1 MLKKKML
8 GEAFERS
15 RRNASR
21 KLAVSL
27 FGVIVHPFHVFRLFF
42 SGSVQPE
49 VGLSPFTL
57 SVLGFSAKTM
67 GEPKKPTRGMQNA
80 ITQRRDLANAARIRE
95 KASER
100 LLHVEDQ

>member
-1 MLKKKML
+1 MLR
-8 GEAFERS
+8 EAFERS

-27 FGVIVHPFHVFRLFF
+27 FGVIAHPFHVFRLFF

-57 SVLGFSAKTM
+57 LLLGFRVKTM
-67 GEPKKPTRGMQNA
+67 GEPMKPTCGMQNA
-80 ITQRRDLANAARIRE
+80 LKQRRDLAKAARRQARDCCMSKIN
-95 KASER
+95 KN
-100 LLHVEDQ
+100 